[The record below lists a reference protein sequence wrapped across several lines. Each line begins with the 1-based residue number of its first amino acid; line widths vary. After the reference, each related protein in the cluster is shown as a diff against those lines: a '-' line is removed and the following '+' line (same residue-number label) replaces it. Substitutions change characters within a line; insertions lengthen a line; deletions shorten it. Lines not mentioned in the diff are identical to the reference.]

1 MERAYIFQ
9 TLRGS
14 PLYYAILS
22 GHHEVVR
29 FFLRTKEAKKLVRM
43 EGNDPANPNK
53 VLMPI
58 EAAVQYGHVEVLKEL
73 LKFGAHVKSK
83 DSEKDT
89 LLHIAARQG
98 HDK

>member
-1 MERAYIFQ
+1 M
-9 TLRGS
+9 
-14 PLYYAILS
+14 
-22 GHHEVVR
+22 
-29 FFLRTKEAKKLVRM
+29 RTKEAKKLVRM
-43 EGNDPANPNK
+43 EGNDLSNK

-58 EAAVQYGHVEVLKEL
+58 EAAVQYGHEDVVKEL